1 MQAIIRCHNL
11 SKIKSPYVLLPSVNF
26 SIDHGEMVAI
36 MGSSGCGKSTLLNI
50 LGLIDSPSDGEYFF
64 NGTDTTTLSLT
75 RKAQIRRDAISYI
88 FQQYHL
94 IDHMHVFDNI
104 MLPLSYKKA
113 ITSSKTVFEQL
124 VDQLGL
130 SSLINKYPHELS
142 GGQQQ
147 RVSIARALITQPKLL
162 LADEPTGAL
171 DNQTSMSI
179 LAALRSVHQQFD
191 TTIILVTHDKAV
203 ANACDRTLQFSQ
215 LQAKIV

>member
-1 MQAIIRCHNL
+1 M
-11 SKIKSPYVLLPSVNF
+11 LPSVNF
-26 SIDHGEMVAI
+26 SIDYGEMVAI

-124 VDQLGL
+124 IDQLGL

-171 DNQTSMSI
+171 DSQTSMSI

-203 ANACDRTLQFSQ
+203 ANACDRTLQFAQ
-215 LQAKIV
+215 LQAKIA

>member
-1 MQAIIRCHNL
+1 M
-11 SKIKSPYVLLPSVNF
+11 LPSVNF

-64 NGTDTTTLSLT
+64 NGSDTTTLSLT
-75 RKAQIRRDAISYI
+75 KKAQIRRDAISYI

-104 MLPLSYKKA
+104 MLPLSYKKS

-215 LQAKIV
+215 LHAKIV